1 MSRVYKDTL
10 VSVWVREY
18 YDVEVSSKEDFENK
32 TKSIIP
38 YNTEYLFETEIP
50 MQNSKG
56 EIIKE
61 IYISDSKGDL
71 LIYTNAEEYAH

>member
-38 YNTEYLFETEIP
+38 YNTEYLSETEVP
-50 MQNSKG
+50 MQNSEG
-56 EIIKE
+56 EIIEE
-61 IYISDSKGDL
+61 IYISDSKGDS